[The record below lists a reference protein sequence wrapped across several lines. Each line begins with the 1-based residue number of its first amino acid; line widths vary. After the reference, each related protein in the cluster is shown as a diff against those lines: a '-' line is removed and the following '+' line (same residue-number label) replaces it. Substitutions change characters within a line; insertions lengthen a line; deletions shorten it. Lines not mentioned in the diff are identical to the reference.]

1 MPFPSLTTLPN
12 IGLFPGIGDAPT
24 FLFTPPG
31 ITQVPSGTDRLWFRF
46 KTDRS
51 LSVLKS
57 GSSYTEVDTPDSE
70 DVEAADAAY
79 IGGRS
84 YVVSYTEALALT
96 AAGFGAGI
104 SIP

>member
-1 MPFPSLTTLPN
+1 MPFPSLTALPN
-12 IGLFPGIGDAPT
+12 GGLFPGIGDAPT
-24 FLFTPPG
+24 FVFTPQG
-31 ITQVPSGTDRLWFRF
+31 ITQVPSGTDRLWSRF

-51 LSVLKS
+51 LSVLKN
-57 GSSYTEVDTPDSE
+57 GSSYVEVDTPDAE
-70 DVEAADAAY
+70 DVESAGAVY
-79 IGGRS
+79 LGGRS